1 MFEKHT
7 KGSPPRFVFYDL
19 LASGKM
25 NVSVLEL
32 VELIIRKPSLSVS
45 CSFNTAIFQG
55 EKSQEN
61 IILRTATVVIKLMK
75 DKEEKGGDIKCLGTL
90 YTLF

>member
-32 VELIIRKPSLSVS
+32 FELIIRKPSLSVS
-45 CSFNTAIFQG
+45 RSFNTALFQG
-55 EKSQEN
+55 KILQEN
-61 IILRTATVVIKLMK
+61 IILRTVTVVMKLMK
-75 DKEEKGGDIKCLGTL
+75 RRKEVTFNDLEHLTP
-90 YTLF
+90 FF